1 MTSLVP
7 LSAEIST
14 MPPRA
19 AAEQASSTRAGNAAD
34 GFAPNVNGA
43 VRVARARAAVA
54 LAPVTNNDSRSSNTA
69 FIPPVET
76 ESGPE
81 ARIAAIPRK
90 LPHADRTTAATLC
103 ALQEW
108 EGYVVDVHR
117 DGFTAR
123 LTDLTAAASHEEE
136 EAFIPMT
143 EVADSDAELA
153 VLGGV
158 FRWVIGYKRSPS
170 GTKKRVSQIVFR
182 RLPAVTQDDIEKGE
196 AWARKILQS
205 LGS

>member
-1 MTSLVP
+1 MTSLTP
-7 LSAEIST
+7 IRADIST
-14 MPPRA
+14 MPPRTA
-19 AAEQASSTRAGNAAD
+19 GEQASSARVGNVAD
-34 GFAPNVNGA
+34 SFVPNVKGI
-43 VRVARARAAVA
+43 VRTARVRAAA
-54 LAPVTNNDSRSSNTA
+54 ASAPATNYSRSSDTA
-69 FIPPVET
+69 CVRPVET
-76 ESGPE
+76 ESGPK
-81 ARIAAIPRK
+81 ARIAIMPRK
-90 LPHADRTTAATLC
+90 LPHVDRTMIATLH

-123 LTDLTAAASHEEE
+123 LTDLTARASHEEE

-143 EVADSDAELA
+143 EVADSDTEFA

-158 FRWVIGYKRSPS
+158 FRWVIGYERSPS

-182 RLPAVTQDDIEKGE
+182 RLPAVTQDDIEKGK
-196 AWARKILQS
+196 AWARRIRQS